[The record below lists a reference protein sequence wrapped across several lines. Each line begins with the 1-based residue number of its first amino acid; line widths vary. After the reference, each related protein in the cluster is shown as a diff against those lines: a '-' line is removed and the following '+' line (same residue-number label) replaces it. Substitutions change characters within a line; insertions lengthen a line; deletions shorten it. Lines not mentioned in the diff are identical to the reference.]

1 MVGLVKRAQ
10 AWALGRGVLIMRD
23 SESNRLGPQLV
34 KLLRAMPL
42 KVVVDVGANAGQSI
56 DFFRGIG
63 FGGRIVS
70 YEPTPNLFAAL
81 EDRFR
86 IDDRWSGHQIALGA
100 ATQTMALNVYRADVF
115 NSFLTPSEFGKDR
128 FATLDNGIVT
138 AIEVPVRRLD
148 EVWDDHVASSGALLK
163 VDTQGFDLEVLRGAA
178 GRLDRID
185 VVMTELAV
193 NAIYE
198 GAPTPSEVFSFME
211 NAGFELFGLFPLS
224 RDRSR
229 VRLVEADCVF
239 LRSGS
244 FR

>member
-1 MVGLVKRAQ
+1 M
-10 AWALGRGVLIMRD
+10 
-23 SESNRLGPQLV
+23 
-34 KLLRAMPL
+34 
-42 KVVVDVGANAGQSI
+42 
-56 DFFRGIG
+56 
-63 FGGRIVS
+63 
-70 YEPTPNLFAAL
+70 
-81 EDRFR
+81 
-86 IDDRWSGHQIALGA
+86 
-100 ATQTMALNVYRADVF
+100 
-115 NSFLTPSEFGKDR
+115 
-128 FATLDNGIVT
+128 T

-178 GRLDRID
+178 GCLDHID
-185 VVMTELAV
+185 VVMTELPV

-198 GAPTPSEVFSFME
+198 GAPTPSELFSLME

-244 FR
+244 FQ